1 MMKNASLPV
10 PGKSAGLRE
19 LMLSLPSLA
28 WLIAFLLVPTLMV
41 FAIAFRPADPYG
53 GIGAGWTFETI
64 RRMANPNYPAIIWL
78 TIWLSVAATF
88 ICLALSIPV
97 GYCLAR
103 TPERW
108 RQWIMLGVVVPF
120 WTNFLIR
127 VFAWKSILHTN
138 GTFRLTLVWLGIL
151 DEDQPLL
158 YTSGAILLVLVY
170 THLPFAILPLYAS
183 AEKFDFSLL
192 EAARDLGSS
201 SLGAFIRVFLPGISR
216 GIVTAAIMV
225 LVPCLG
231 SYVIPDLV
239 GGATS
244 EMIGNKIAQYVYT
257 ERNLPRASALSAILT
272 VVVVALLLLFL
283 YWSNRRTRNR
293 DDAPTTGKEGIFS

>member
-1 MMKNASLPV
+1 MATGFRRERP
-10 PGKSAGLRE
+10 AGRLAE
-19 LMLSLPSLA
+19 VLLSLPSLA
-28 WLIAFLLVPTLMV
+28 WLTAFLVVPTLMV

-53 GIGAGWTFETI
+53 GIGAGWTLETL
-64 RRMANPNYPAIIWL
+64 RRMASPNYPTIIWRTL
-78 TIWLSVAATF
+78 WLSGAATG
-88 ICLALSIPV
+88 ICLALAVPV
-97 GYCLAR
+97 AYCLAR
-103 TPERW
+103 TAERW

-138 GTFRLTLVWLGIL
+138 GSFRGFLVWIGALA
-151 DEDQPLL
+151 EDQPLL

-201 SLGAFIRVFLPGISR
+201 SLGAVFRVFLPGISR
-216 GIVTAAIMV
+216 GLATAGIMV

-272 VVVVALLLLFL
+272 VVVVALLLGFL
-283 YWSNRRTRNR
+283 VWNHRRNR
-293 DDAPTTGKEGIFS
+293 DRDEENASGNEGLFS